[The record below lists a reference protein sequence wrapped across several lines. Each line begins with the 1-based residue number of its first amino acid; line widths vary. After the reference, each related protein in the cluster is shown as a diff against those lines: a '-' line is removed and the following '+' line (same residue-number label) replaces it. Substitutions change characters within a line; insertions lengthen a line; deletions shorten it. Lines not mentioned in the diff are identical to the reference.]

1 MNNSSLT
8 PFGRRLAAGLLTAAL
23 ALPLSPSFAEA
34 RTVTGNV
41 TALSP
46 EDIAGACTT
55 GGSLKVNKQQ
65 PKPYQNADPSDIPAG
80 IISGIT
86 FEAHLLGGIDITT
99 PDGWERAAKLNIDEA
114 QDLPVTQTFTA
125 VTDLEGSAQFTSGMP
140 VGVYLI
146 REVPPQSPHE
156 NYRKTRDFLVTI
168 PVGSAKGEYWNCDV
182 DINTKDEPSTP
193 PVTSTPP
200 TETTTTETT
209 PPSTPPSTPP
219 ATTPPVTTP
228 PATTPPPPSK
238 DTPRGPLPMT
248 GANVTVAVVVALAL
262 IAAGTL
268 LVRRRR

>member
-1 MNNSSLT
+1 M
-8 PFGRRLAAGLLTAAL
+8 
-23 ALPLSPSFAEA
+23 
-34 RTVTGNV
+34 TGNV

-46 EDIAGACTT
+46 EDIAGSCTT

-65 PKPYQNADPSDIPAG
+65 HKPYQNADPANIPAG
-80 IISGIT
+80 IISRIT
-86 FEAHLLGGIDITT
+86 FEAHLLEGIDITT
-99 PDGWERAAKLNIDEA
+99 PDGWERASKVGIDEA
-114 QDLPVTQTFTA
+114 QGLPVAQTFTA
-125 VTDLEGSAQFTSGMP
+125 VTDVEGSAQFNSGLP

-182 DINTKDEPSTP
+182 NINTKDEPSTP

-200 TETTTTETT
+200 TETTTTGTT

-219 ATTPPVTTP
+219 VTTTPVTTTPVTTTPVTTTP
-228 PATTPPPPSK
+228 PAPPSK
-238 DTPRGPLPMT
+238 DTPRSPLPMT

-262 IAAGTL
+262 ITAGTV